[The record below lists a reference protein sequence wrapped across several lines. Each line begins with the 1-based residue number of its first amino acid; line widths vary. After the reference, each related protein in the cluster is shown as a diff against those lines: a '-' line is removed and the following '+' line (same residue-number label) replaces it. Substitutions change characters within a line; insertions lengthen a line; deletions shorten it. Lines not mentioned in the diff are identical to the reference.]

1 MATLKPGSPAPEFKL
16 ADLAG
21 TQHSLAELRA
31 KGPVLVAFFKVGC
44 PTCQYTFPFL
54 QRLRELA
61 PESKLAMAGI
71 SQDDRAK
78 TEAFNAQFGV
88 RFPVLVDPSNSYA
101 ASNAYGLTHVPSL
114 FLVEP
119 DGRIALTS
127 VGFVKVDLEELARR
141 FGSGEL
147 FHPAEQIQAVRAG

>member
-1 MATLKPGSPAPEFKL
+1 MATLKPGGPAPEFKL

-21 TQHSLAELRA
+21 KQHSLAGLRA

-44 PTCQYTFPFL
+44 PTCQYTLPFL

-61 PESKLAMAGI
+61 PESKLTMVGV

-88 RFPVLVDPSNSYA
+88 RFPVLVDPSDSYA

-141 FGSGEL
+141 FGSAEL
-147 FHPAEQIQAVRAG
+147 FHRDEQIEAFRAG

>member
-1 MATLKPGSPAPEFKL
+1 MATLQPGGPAPEFKL
-16 ADLAG
+16 PDLAG
-21 TQHSLAELRA
+21 QPHTLAELRA

-61 PESKLAMAGI
+61 PESKLAMVGI

-88 RFPVLVDPSNSYA
+88 RFPVLVDPSDSYA

-119 DGRIALTS
+119 DGRTSLTS

-141 FGSGEL
+141 FASAEL
-147 FHPAEQIQAVRAG
+147 FHPDEQIQAFRAG

>member
-1 MATLKPGSPAPEFKL
+1 MATLKPGGPAPEFKL

-21 TQHSLAELRA
+21 KQHSLAELRG

-61 PESKLAMAGI
+61 PESKLAMVGI
-71 SQDDRAK
+71 SQDDRKK
-78 TEAFNAQFGV
+78 TAAFNAEFGV
-88 RFPVLVDPSNSYA
+88 RFPVLVDPSDSYA

-127 VGFVKVDLEELARR
+127 VGFAKVDLEELARR
-141 FGSGEL
+141 YASAEL
-147 FHPAEQIQAVRAG
+147 FHPDEQIQAFRAG